1 MSPGR
6 GLRGRFL
13 RHNVDVISNVR
24 RAWAIGL
31 VAGTAACS
39 HFQPKPVAPVIAL
52 AIPAPPER
60 QLVPVE
66 LPEPEPEPPVVTEAP
81 TPTPAPVRPR
91 EAAPR
96 PAPAPAAPATAAAP
110 ADATPPPVIQ
120 TTTQTSQVE
129 QKIEAT
135 LAVAEQALNNVL
147 NLKFKDLSPE
157 ARKQYD
163 QARSFILQARDNIK
177 ARKYAFAEA
186 VANKAADI
194 ARMLDKS

>member
-1 MSPGR
+1 VN
-6 GLRGRFL
+6 F
-13 RHNVDVISNVR
+13 IVR
-24 RAWAIGL
+24 RVSAIGL
-31 VAGTAACS
+31 MAGAAACS
-39 HFQPKPVAPVIAL
+39 HFQPKPMPAVVAL

-66 LPEPEPEPPVVTEAP
+66 LPEPEPEPPAVTEAP
-81 TPTPAPVRPR
+81 APAPAPARPR
-91 EAAPR
+91 ETPPR
-96 PAPAPAAPATAAAP
+96 PSPAPAAPAAAATP
-110 ADATPPPVIQ
+110 PDAAPPPVIQ
-120 TTTQTSQVE
+120 TTAQTSQVG

-163 QARSFILQARDNIK
+163 QARAFIRQSRDNLK

>member
-1 MSPGR
+1 MR
-6 GLRGRFL
+6 LRRRLPGRFL
-13 RHNVDVISNVR
+13 RHNIRVIRNVR
-24 RAWAIGL
+24 RACALGL
-31 VAGTAACS
+31 VAGAAACS
-39 HFQPKPVAPVIAL
+39 HFQPKPLAPAIAL

-60 QLVPVE
+60 QLVPVD
-66 LPEPEPEPPVVTEAP
+66 LPEPEPEPPVATETPAP
-81 TPTPAPVRPR
+81 PSAPVRPR
-91 EAAPR
+91 ENTAR
-96 PAPAPAAPATAAAP
+96 PAPTPSAPATAAAP
-110 ADATPPPVIQ
+110 ADAVPPAVIQ

-129 QKIEAT
+129 QKIQAT

-163 QARSFILQARDNIK
+163 QARSFILQAKDNLK